1 MIRQPRGSPGST
13 NRNVNRP
20 VHARAT
26 DQEIKKWVLRH
37 HGADHIGY
45 LDGRPWHLL
54 RTAAR
59 IAVPRQRQRIER
71 TGRGVQVVLRKV
83 EVDGGLFQI
92 AVAQQNLDGP

>member
-1 MIRQPRGSPGST
+1 MSAERGGSAAQNRVHHLELQPGKPFLAAFEELFSGC
-13 NRNVNRP
+13 
-20 VHARAT
+20 
-26 DQEIKKWVLRH
+26 
-37 HGADHIGY
+37 ADHIGH

-54 RTAAR
+54 RTATR